1 MNDNYQPREK
11 AYKRFLNYKN
21 TSGIRAGP
29 GGHDQTLA
37 VKNNNFNLKENNLL
51 VLQCKT
57 NKLFPLAI
65 TIIKIAKSII
75 PRSNNFSLFKG
86 RIVTFGFLNKQIF
99 VAGNLSFCSFVHEK
113 PQ

>member
-29 GGHDQTLA
+29 GGRDQTLA
-37 VKNNNFNLKENNLL
+37 VKNNNFNLIENNLL

-57 NKLFPLAI
+57 IISTSYNYNQNSKVNYTKKWQFLF
-65 TIIKIAKSII
+65 
-75 PRSNNFSLFKG
+75 
-86 RIVTFGFLNKQIF
+86 V
-99 VAGNLSFCSFVHEK
+99 
-113 PQ
+113 